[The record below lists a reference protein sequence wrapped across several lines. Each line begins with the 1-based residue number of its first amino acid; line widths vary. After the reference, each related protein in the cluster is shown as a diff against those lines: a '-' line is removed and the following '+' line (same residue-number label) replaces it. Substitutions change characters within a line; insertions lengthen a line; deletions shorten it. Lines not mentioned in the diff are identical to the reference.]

1 MEDPKRNDVLFVLKK
16 KQTSGGIYNH
26 ASTSSGLYNS
36 AKFVVDMLN
45 HNGRKAQMVV
55 VNDNNDI
62 DRELTKYKP
71 KVCVIEALWVV
82 PEKFEVLKRLHP
94 KVEFIVRIHSEIP
107 FLAIDGIAI
116 EWIKEYLV
124 QGIKV
129 SFNSLRTTKDFKN
142 LYPFAEDQIVYL
154 PNYYPVERGPKYYP
168 NETSF
173 LEIGAFG
180 SVRPLKNFLIQAI
193 AAIRLAEEQGKT
205 LIFSINGERVEG
217 QGEPVIK
224 NIRELF
230 KESNHYLVE
239 HPWLD
244 HKSFIEVVKKQD
256 LGMQM
261 SFSESYNIVSADFIA
276 NNIPIVTSSEVEFN
290 SALFQAN
297 PTSVDDI
304 VQKMRVALIGAKW
317 GLQGLSKMKLQKFS
331 KSSEKVWLQLLKR

>member
-1 MEDPKRNDVLFVLKK
+1 MNNKYLR
-16 KQTSGGIYNH
+16 I
-26 ASTSSGLYNS
+26 AS
-36 AKFVVDMLN
+36 
-45 HNGRKAQMVV
+45 
-55 VNDNNDI
+55 
-62 DRELTKYKP
+62 
-71 KVCVIEALWVV
+71 
-82 PEKFEVLKRLHP
+82 
-94 KVEFIVRIHSEIP
+94 
-107 FLAIDGIAI
+107 
-116 EWIKEYLV
+116 
-124 QGIKV
+124 
-129 SFNSLRTTKDFKN
+129 
-142 LYPFAEDQIVYL
+142 
-154 PNYYPVERGPKYYP
+154 
-168 NETSF
+168 
-173 LEIGAFG
+173 FG
-180 SVRPLKNFLIQAI
+180 SIRAMKNQMIQAM